1 MHLLEW
7 GQCSCGLCAHT
18 LDGPYLLVACNKSPP
33 AHLQYESDKEV
44 VTESNVPPVKVLK
57 CTSNLLHYNIRA
69 YVWVYLYACKSALH
83 ADQCVCGVCECV
95 CECIHVLI
103 GHLCE
108 DAHTLVLI
116 HVLSGEAHHGQ
127 MPYTRVQMILINNTS
142 FHRGYDNLAKCEVF

>member
-18 LDGPYLLVACNKSPP
+18 LDGPYLMVACNKSPP

-69 YVWVYLYACKSALH
+69 YVWVCM
-83 ADQCVCGVCECV
+83 CGYIC
-95 CECIHVLI
+95 
-103 GHLCE
+103 
-108 DAHTLVLI
+108 
-116 HVLSGEAHHGQ
+116 
-127 MPYTRVQMILINNTS
+127 MRVRVHYMQIS
-142 FHRGYDNLAKCEVF
+142 VFVERVSV